1 MNGREKTGV
10 LIHPADNVVTVV
22 EEVSPGDVVQ
32 YVTPDG
38 PRHVTAADAVPF
50 GHKVALADLASGE
63 KVVKYNEVIGTAS
76 EAIARGRH
84 VHAHNVRSAVQGG
97 AR

>member
-1 MNGREKTGV
+1 MSTKTGILV
-10 LIHPADNVVTVV
+10 NPADNVVTVV
-22 EEVSPGDVVQ
+22 EEVSPGEVIR
-32 YVTPDG
+32 YMTPGG
-38 PRHVTAADAVPF
+38 PREVTAADAVPF

-63 KVVKYNEVIGTAS
+63 KIVKYNEVIGTAS

-84 VHAHNVRSAVQGG
+84 VHAHNVRSAVHGG